1 MKTNMKHKY
10 LGFAVLA
17 LGLSY
22 ACTAPSEQNAEI
34 TDAAEPDA
42 GAGAELWAQNCIRCH
57 NLRVPDSYTAEQ
69 WGVIVH
75 HMRVRA
81 SLTAREHRAILR
93 FLQNGF

>member
-10 LGFAVLA
+10 LGIAALA
-17 LGLSY
+17 LGLSF
-22 ACTAPSEQNAEI
+22 ACAAPSEQNAEVSDG
-34 TDAAEPDA
+34 TGPD
-42 GAGAELWAQNCIRCH
+42 AGAELWAQNCIRCH
-57 NLRVPDSYTAEQ
+57 NLRPPDSYSAEQ